1 MKKYLKYYGKL
12 DIRWGEILRM
22 KRKDIDLPLNGGPD
36 VLRAIHSKEKNG
48 KRLPTAGDCF
58 FELVE
63 WSPSGEVSAKSLHQ
77 FGSSTRDS
85 NSPHYS
91 DQSEIFARE
100 EMKPVLMDLE
110 KIKKKCGSCFGESR
124 KH

>member
-1 MKKYLKYYGKL
+1 M
-12 DIRWGEILRM
+12 REIVR
-22 KRKDIDLPLNGGPD
+22 
-36 VLRAIHSKEKNG
+36 KEKNG

-77 FGSSTRDS
+77 FGSSTKDS

-110 KIKKKCGSCFGESR
+110 KIKKNSIRSYRPGE
-124 KH
+124 